1 MTLFY
6 VILAAIFAVL
16 LVIVVKRRS
25 EPARIERYQNEFG
38 KLYTDTLDVEVTEI
52 VPEALIVQLNKAL
65 DYDYM
70 EKVNTEFRLKYP
82 RNSQERVNELWR
94 EFKRYLIMA
103 AVFGKVE
110 MFNGVIDE
118 LWHIMLNYKQ
128 EYDDFCQT
136 FIGQPIQHNPHSQPV
151 FKPEERTLFDFYYVQ
166 LFTVDSSSIQKW
178 GKFFKHDKGKGL
190 LHEFETLELEQLKE
204 KYMRT
209 PTSIEAEQTF
219 ECFTSLFKENRPKI
233 VLDWRERYDQTD
245 YAAPAYFIY
254 ASSDNHDTDFN
265 DIFGVKAATTSS
277 DSINV
282 NHGGDHSSTYDG
294 GSSSSSGSDSSSSCS
309 SCSSCSS

>member
-1 MTLFY
+1 
-6 VILAAIFAVL
+6 
-16 LVIVVKRRS
+16 
-25 EPARIERYQNEFG
+25 
-38 KLYTDTLDVEVTEI
+38 
-52 VPEALIVQLNKAL
+52 
-65 DYDYM
+65 
-70 EKVNTEFRLKYP
+70 
-82 RNSQERVNELWR
+82 
-94 EFKRYLIMA
+94 MA

-110 MFNGVIDE
+110 MFNEVIDE

-136 FIGQPIQHNPHSQPV
+136 FIGRPIQHNPHSQPV

-178 GKFFKHDKGKGL
+178 GKFFKHDKGKEL
-190 LHEFETLELEQLKE
+190 LHEFEALELEQLKE

-265 DIFGVKAATTSS
+265 DIFGVEAATTSS

-282 NHGGDHSSTYDG
+282 NHGGDHSSTYDS